1 MPAARAPEA
10 QTGATRSP
18 RVLVVTAGTSG
29 KKSFLAD
36 AFRER
41 YGADVLAGKRWNER
55 RIDRV
60 LQPFGLGRIV
70 ANARALNRDL
80 LERAG
85 GGYDLICV
93 IKGLS
98 VRRETLEALRSANPH
113 AKLVCWTCDDQFLPH
128 NQTPAFLRAAPAYDM
143 IFTCKSHNVRNRELE
158 GLGFQRVEFLYQ
170 AFSEADHHPRPNGA
184 SRHRGRVV
192 FIGFA
197 ERKRFDYMNFLAA
210 NGVEVDVYGTG
221 WDRGPYRAEAHPN
234 LKLHMKPLLGDEYAD
249 ALSNAAISLCFLRE
263 LNRDLHTS
271 RTFEIPA
278 CGGFMLAER
287 TGEHAELFREGEE
300 AEFFETKEELLDKVR
315 AYLAAPEQ
323 RAQVAKR
330 GYERTRNSDYSY
342 RAMVERIVQQAFASQ
357 EGPTP

>member
-1 MPAARAPEA
+1 MSATSIPEPEPGLA
-10 QTGATRSP
+10 ISP

-36 AFRER
+36 AFRDEF
-41 YGADVLAGKRWNER
+41 GADVVAGKRWDER
-55 RIDRV
+55 RLDRV
-60 LQPFGLGRIV
+60 KKLFGLGRIV

-80 LERAG
+80 QERAG
-85 GGYDLICV
+85 GGYDLVCV

-98 VRRETLEALRSANPH
+98 VRRETLEAMRAASPRT
-113 AKLVCWTCDDQFLPH
+113 KLVCWTCDDQFLPH
-128 NQTPAFLRAAPAYDM
+128 NQTPEFLAAAPAYDM

-158 GLGFQRVEFLYQ
+158 GLGFRRVEFLYQ
-170 AFSEADHHPRPNGA
+170 AFSEADHHPRPNAA

-197 ERKRFDYMNFLAA
+197 ERKRFDYMNHLAA

-234 LKLHMKPLLGDEYAD
+234 LKLHMKPLLGEDYAD

-287 TGEHAELFREGEE
+287 TEEHVGLFREGEE
-300 AEFFETKEELLDKVR
+300 AEFFETKAELLDKVR
-315 AYLAAPEQ
+315 AYLAAPER

-330 GYERTRNSDYSY
+330 GYERTRSSDYSY